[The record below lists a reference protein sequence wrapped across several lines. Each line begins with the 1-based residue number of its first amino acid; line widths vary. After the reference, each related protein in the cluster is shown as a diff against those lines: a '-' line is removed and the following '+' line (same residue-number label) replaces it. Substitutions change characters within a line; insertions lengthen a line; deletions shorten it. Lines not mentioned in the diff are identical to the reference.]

1 MPDNSYAE
9 SIEDLSRPDQNK
21 GVLYTEDL
29 GYLDEEGYLYI
40 TGRKNRFAKI
50 YGKRIDLNVL
60 EKLAK
65 EYFGGETA
73 ALADDKRIYFY
84 TDADVTE
91 DKLEKLRWHLPFSVD
106 VFEIR
111 DMETV
116 PRKSSGKIDYRGEK
130 LCLQR
135 DREK

>member
-1 MPDNSYAE
+1 MGKGKGYGAVLCDFVRTDKFKLPCAFVVIIQACRVS
-9 SIEDLSRPDQNK
+9 
-21 GVLYTEDL
+21 GVL
-29 GYLDEEGYLYI
+29 
-40 TGRKNRFAKI
+40 FAKI

-60 EKLAK
+60 EQLAK

-73 ALADDKRIYFY
+73 ALADDKKIYFY

-91 DKLEKLRWHLPFSVD
+91 DELAKIRNHLPFGVD

-116 PRKSSGKIDYRGEK
+116 PRKSSGKIDYRGEE